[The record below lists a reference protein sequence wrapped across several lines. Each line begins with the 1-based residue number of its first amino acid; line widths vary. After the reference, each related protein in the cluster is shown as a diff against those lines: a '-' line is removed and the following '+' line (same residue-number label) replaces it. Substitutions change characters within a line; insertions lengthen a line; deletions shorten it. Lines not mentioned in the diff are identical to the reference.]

1 MPPLDFSVITIFP
14 ELFTP
19 FSEVGVFGRGIKNG
33 LLSLKTINPRDFATD
48 NYHSV
53 DDEPFGGGS
62 GMVFTPFPLYKAIQK
77 SKKSTAGPVI
87 FLTPAGTPLTHSK
100 VLSLSRLSGMTI
112 LCGRYEG
119 VDQRIVDLFVDEEIS
134 IGDYVLSGGE
144 PAAMVIMDA
153 IARQHAGVVK
163 EADSVENDSFF
174 DGLLDHPHYT
184 RPAEF
189 NRRKVPE
196 VLLSGDHQRIAQWRM
211 KMKLVET
218 LTKRP
223 DLLLTASLSPE
234 QKKVLIEIREE
245 LRKGM
250 MDEERE

>member
-1 MPPLDFSVITIFP
+1 MAVFKFSVISIFP
-14 ELFTP
+14 ELFEP
-19 FSEVGVFGRGIKNG
+19 FCKVGVFGRGISNG
-33 LLSLKTINPRDFATD
+33 LLGLDTINPREFTTD

-62 GMVFTPFPLYKAIQK
+62 GMVFTPLPLYKAIQK
-77 SKKSTAGPVI
+77 SKKSTPGPVI
-87 FLTPAGTPLTHSK
+87 FLTPAGKTLTHAR
-100 VLSLSRLSGMTI
+100 VVSLSKLDGMTL

-119 VDQRIVDLFVDEEIS
+119 IDQRIVDLFVDEEIS

-144 PAAMVIMDA
+144 AAALVLMDA
-153 IARQHAGVVK
+153 IARQRKGVVK
-163 EADSVENDSFF
+163 ESESVENDSFF

-189 NRRKVPE
+189 NKRKVPD
-196 VLLSGDHQRIAQWRM
+196 VLLSGDHGKIAKWRM

-223 DLLLTASLSPE
+223 DLLNKASLTPE
-234 QKKVLIEIREE
+234 QEKMLADIREE
-245 LRKGM
+245 LRVMG
-250 MDEERE
+250 DG

>member
-1 MPPLDFSVITIFP
+1 LAGGFRKEICIEVDRETERIT
-14 ELFTP
+14 
-19 FSEVGVFGRGIKNG
+19 V
-33 LLSLKTINPRDFATD
+33 TD

-53 DDEPFGGGS
+53 DDEPFGGGA
-62 GMVFTPFPLYKAIQK
+62 GMVFTPLPLYKAIQK
-77 SKKSTAGPVI
+77 SKKIITGPVI
-87 FLTPAGTPLTHSK
+87 FLTPAGTPLTHPK
-100 VLSLSRLSGMTI
+100 VIALSQLSGMTL

-119 VDQRIVDLFVDEEIS
+119 IDQRIVDLFVDEEIS

-153 IARQHAGVVK
+153 IARQRTGVVK
-163 EADSVENDSFF
+163 ETESVQNDSFF

-189 NRRKVPE
+189 NKRKVPE
-196 VLLSGDHQRIAQWRM
+196 VLLSGDHGKIARWRM

-223 DLLLTASLSPE
+223 DLLLNASLTPE
-234 QKKVLIEIREE
+234 QKKMLTEIREE
-245 LRKGM
+245 LRKGVM
-250 MDEERE
+250 GDG

>member
-1 MPPLDFSVITIFP
+1 MAPYRFSVITIFP
-14 ELFTP
+14 ELFKP
-19 FSEVGVFGRGIKNG
+19 FCKTGVFGRGVSNR
-33 LLSLKTINPRDFATD
+33 LLSVSTINPRDFTTD

-62 GMVFTPFPLYKAIQK
+62 GMVFTPLPLYKAIQK
-77 SKKSTAGPVI
+77 SKKSTPGPVV
-87 FLTPAGTPLTHSK
+87 FLTPAGTPLTHAR
-100 VLSLSRLSGMTI
+100 VVSLSKLDGITL

-119 VDQRIVDLFVDEEIS
+119 IDQRIVDLFVDEEIS

-144 PAAMVIMDA
+144 PAAIVLMDA
-153 IARQHAGVVK
+153 IARQCSGVVK
-163 EADSVENDSFF
+163 EAASVENDSFF

-189 NRRKVPE
+189 NRKKVPQ
-196 VLLSGDHQRIAQWRM
+196 VLLSGDHKRIQKWRM

-223 DLLLTASLSPE
+223 DLLLTARLSPE
-234 QKKVLIEIREE
+234 QKKMLTEIREE
-245 LRKGM
+245 LRKGSPA
-250 MDEERE
+250 DK